1 MIMIKFSGTL
11 TSILSPEFENY
22 VIQLDPNAIAKIEQ
36 FIIIPFYRMQNL
48 RSESISTFLTVAE
61 LMSDRVRLEYE
72 AFHFPYLIVSSLH
85 HDSFPIATIN

>member
-11 TSILSPEFENY
+11 ISILSPEFENY
-22 VIQLDPNAIAKIEQ
+22 VIQLDLNAIAKIEQ

-61 LMSDRVRLEYE
+61 LMSE
-72 AFHFPYLIVSSLH
+72 A
-85 HDSFPIATIN
+85 